1 MKKLTNE
8 ELMMIDGGAI
18 KVGLVAGIIA
28 GVTFI
33 IGVIDGYKPQ
43 CLHKRV

>member
-8 ELMMIDGGAI
+8 ELMTIDGGAI
-18 KVGLVAGIIA
+18 KAGLIAGLIA

-33 IGVIDGYKPQ
+33 IGVIDGIFRPLK
-43 CLHKRV
+43 CN